1 MSKKKIK
8 DVKNGLFKL
17 EKDKQDRNII
27 TLILVLISIPL
38 VAIDIDYLFNDSKYF
53 NINEDIV
60 MGVGFKF
67 IFFVI
72 PIVSLYRVVRYFLDR
87 K

>member
-1 MSKKKIK
+1 MVNKKTK

-38 VAIDIDYLFNDSKYF
+38 VAIDIDYLFNESKYF
-53 NINEDIV
+53 NINEEIV
-60 MGVGFKF
+60 MGFGFKWF
-67 IFFVI
+67 FFVI

>member
-8 DVKNGLFKL
+8 DVENGLFKL

-60 MGVGFKF
+60 MGVGFNF
-67 IFFVI
+67 FFFVI

>member
-1 MSKKKIK
+1 MPKKKIK
-8 DVKNGLFKL
+8 DVENGLFKL

-27 TLILVLISIPL
+27 TLILVLISISL
-38 VAIDIDYLFNDSKYF
+38 VAIYIDYLFNDSKYF
-53 NINEDIV
+53 NINEKIV
-60 MGVGFKF
+60 MGFGFKF

-72 PIVSLYRVVRYFLDR
+72 PIVSLYREVRYFLDR

>member
-8 DVKNGLFKL
+8 DVENGLFKL

-38 VAIDIDYLFNDSKYF
+38 VAIDIDYLFNDS
-53 NINEDIV
+53 
-60 MGVGFKF
+60 
-67 IFFVI
+67 
-72 PIVSLYRVVRYFLDR
+72 
-87 K
+87 